1 MKNQNSLDITSITS
15 LGGDAYKRK
24 ISKSFWQNSISQ
36 KFAEWWWSTCLAWS
50 CHPTPPILLTI
61 GIIISLS
68 FWLTDR
74 LNVIWYFQKKFF
86 LEFTTRATVL
96 VKVYNPRVNFPYF
109 ILFHFF
115 EILIWLVFESFF
127 VLYHNTILLN
137 WKLIY
142 SRCSLKYN
150 LEWITYL
157 DSIPIITWPLFKCT
171 YNFQGMKCM

>member
-74 LNVIWYFQKKFF
+74 LTFLFFYPHLFQTLDLK
-86 LEFTTRATVL
+86 
-96 VKVYNPRVNFPYF
+96 NPQKCPYH
-109 ILFHFF
+109 L
-115 EILIWLVFESFF
+115 
-127 VLYHNTILLN
+127 
-137 WKLIY
+137 WKIQMVRDCMQHITGLRGLWG
-142 SRCSLKYN
+142 SPASLKVRTSAFPTHIFWTTN
-150 LEWITYL
+150 LFY
-157 DSIPIITWPLFKCT
+157 SIH
-171 YNFQGMKCM
+171 